1 MESIRWLHETNVPR
15 CVAAALD
22 GLRFDV
28 APEMLP
34 DASPQE
40 WEGAIYYLHRNQL
53 TLMVRHACGGSL
65 PGDLHNQFDAF
76 YGANCARLAP
86 LRATTSEA
94 IGELKRAGIE
104 TVLLKGF
111 ARAGEYVPDPD
122 ARMHYDVDLYC
133 PHAADEA
140 ALVLWN
146 IGYEPISASESDEAG
161 HLAPMARPT
170 SWKWRDDF
178 FDLETPVHVE
188 LHRRL
193 WTPEFECFPF
203 SGLDEFWARRE
214 KDGSLCTL
222 SRHDTLAYRCMHL
235 LRHLLRG
242 DIRAAG
248 VFEIAYF
255 LHQNHL
261 DEAFWAAWQSKF
273 PDDLQ
278 QGQAVCF
285 ALARRWFGCK
295 MHAIPLLSANALR
308 KPIVDWMSHSGA
320 SPVESFFI
328 PGKQELALHFALV
341 DSASAK
347 LRIALRRLLPLHA
360 PQQMWEDRGAYLRRL
375 KSRAVYHAR
384 ALAPTLLKLPIIR
397 R

>member
-1 MESIRWLHETNVPR
+1 MDRIRWREETKVPR

-22 GLRFDV
+22 SLRFDA
-28 APEMLP
+28 APQVWP
-34 DASPQE
+34 DADPQE
-40 WEGAIYYLHRNQL
+40 WERAIYYLHRNQL
-53 TLMVRHACGGSL
+53 TLLVRQACGVSL
-65 PGDLHNQFDAF
+65 PGDLQPRFNAF
-76 YGANCARLAP
+76 YRANCDRLAL

-94 IGELKRAGIE
+94 MAELHRAGIE

-133 PHAADEA
+133 PWTADEA
-140 ALVLWN
+140 ALVLRN
-146 IGYEPISASESDEAG
+146 QGYQPIAGSESHETG
-161 HLAPMARPT
+161 HLIPLARPT
-170 SWKWRDDF
+170 SWKWRGDF
-178 FDLETPVHVE
+178 FDPETPVHVE

-193 WTPEFECFPF
+193 WTPEFECFTF
-203 SGLDEFWARRE
+203 SGLDQFWARRGD
-214 KDGSLCTL
+214 DGNFCTL
-222 SRHDTLAYRCMHL
+222 SRHHTLAYRCMHL

-248 VFEIAYF
+248 VYEIAYF
-255 LHQNHL
+255 LHQNRF
-261 DEAFWAAWQSKF
+261 DTEFWTAWQSRF
-273 PDDLQ
+273 SPDLQ

-285 ALARRWFGCK
+285 ALAQRWFGCA
-295 MHAIPLLSANALR
+295 MHAIPLLSASRLR
-308 KPIVDWMSHSGA
+308 KPFVEWIIHSGA
-320 SPVESFFI
+320 SPVESFFT

-347 LRIALRRLLPLHA
+347 FRIALRRLLPLHRS
-360 PQQMWEDRGAYLRRL
+360 PQMWEDRSAYLRRL

-384 ALAPTLLKLPIIR
+384 ALAPTLLKLLIIR